1 MGVTADKSDKPL
13 RADAE
18 RNRERILA
26 GAAAVFARR
35 GLSGTMDEIA
45 DEAGVGVGTVYRRF
59 PLKDDL
65 IEALFEQKVGQFAA
79 LADRANEFDDAWEG
93 LQWFIFEA
101 ATLHHENRG
110 LRDLIFGSSQ
120 RRDWIARGRGR
131 IRPRIQKLVAR
142 AQAEGSLR
150 DDLSALD
157 VPLILMMLTAV
168 MDYTADAAPEVWR
181 RQLQIV
187 LDGLAASR
195 KAPTPMEAK
204 PLDGKQFEVA
214 MSNWKSR

>member
-1 MGVTADKSDKPL
+1 MRLTADKSAKPL

-26 GAAAVFARR
+26 AAAEVFARR
-35 GLSGTMDEIA
+35 GLSGTMDDVA
-45 DEAGVGVGTVYRRF
+45 AEAGVGVGTVYRRF
-59 PLKDDL
+59 PEKDDL

-79 LADRANEFDDAWEG
+79 LADRANEFDHAWEG
-93 LQWFIFEA
+93 LEFFIFEA

-110 LRDLIFGSSQ
+110 LRDLLFGSSQ

-131 IRPRIQKLVAR
+131 IRPRMEKLIAR
-142 AQAEGSLR
+142 ARAEGRLR

-168 MDYTADAAPEVWR
+168 MDYTAEADPDVWR
-181 RQLQIV
+181 RQLQLI
-187 LDGLAASR
+187 LDGLRESR
-195 KAPTPMEAK
+195 DRSTPLPAK
-204 PLDGKQFEVA
+204 PLNAKQLQVA
-214 MSNWKSR
+214 MAQWKAP